1 MSNSLLGESK
11 LLDIC
16 PYIVSFPR
24 NEEIHRAMLKKRY
37 EPVYT
42 RISSRLMEAGEIFSF
57 KYSFCAWDRLD
68 KVLTTTLRQN
78 FYCVGFCVGSFEKTN
93 LSLVQRQH
101 RLTS

>member
-1 MSNSLLGESK
+1 MEIKHCRMPFSK
-11 LLDIC
+11 TI
-16 PYIVSFPR
+16 
-24 NEEIHRAMLKKRY
+24 
-37 EPVYT
+37 
-42 RISSRLMEAGEIFSF
+42 RLMEAGEIFSF